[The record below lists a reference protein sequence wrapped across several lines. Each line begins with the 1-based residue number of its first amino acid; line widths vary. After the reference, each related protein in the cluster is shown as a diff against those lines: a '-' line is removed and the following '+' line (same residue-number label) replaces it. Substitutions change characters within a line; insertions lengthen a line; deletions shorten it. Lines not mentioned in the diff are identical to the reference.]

1 MTMNS
6 FERRNK
12 IIQLVNEQGTVL
24 VQDLAGVF
32 AASEATIRADLRFLE
47 QKGVVTRFHGGA
59 AKIMSGNSETETQE
73 VGFKERF
80 QLASAPK
87 NRIAQAAVKMIHE
100 GMTVILDSGS
110 TTMLIAEGL
119 MTAKN
124 ITVIT
129 NSLPAAFALSENKDI
144 TLVVCGGTVRHKTR
158 SMHGSIAERSLQ
170 DINADLMFVGAD
182 GIDAVN
188 GITTFNEGYSIS
200 GAMVTA
206 ANKVIAVLDS
216 SKFNRRGFNQVLP
229 IEKIDIIIT
238 DDAVS
243 DVDKTGIAEDTG
255 KINYG
260 VVLFC
265 MPDKVFTPHPALRI
279 LPGSR
284 ENSLINAI
292 MDNLVVIDNATPPEV
307 FQYGSFA
314 HSTVRH
320 QD

>member
-243 DVDKTGIAEDTG
+243 EVDKLALQKTRVKLITAYYCSVCR
-255 KINYG
+255 ISCLHRIRHYG
-260 VVLFC
+260 FSLVQE
-265 MPDKVFTPHPALRI
+265 RI
-279 LPGSR
+279 
-284 ENSLINAI
+284 
-292 MDNLVVIDNATPPEV
+292 V
-307 FQYGSFA
+307 
-314 HSTVRH
+314 
-320 QD
+320 

>member
-129 NSLPAAFALSENKDI
+129 NSLPAAFSLSENKDI

-158 SMHGSIAERSLQ
+158 SMHGSIAERLLQ

-238 DDAVS
+238 DDAMS
-243 DVDKTGIAEDTG
+243 EVDK
-255 KINYG
+255 
-260 VVLFC
+260 L
-265 MPDKVFTPHPALRI
+265 ALQKTRVK
-279 LPGSR
+279 
-284 ENSLINAI
+284 LI
-292 MDNLVVIDNATPPEV
+292 
-307 FQYGSFA
+307 
-314 HSTVRH
+314 TV
-320 QD
+320 

>member
-1 MTMNS
+1 
-6 FERRNK
+6 
-12 IIQLVNEQGTVL
+12 
-24 VQDLAGVF
+24 
-32 AASEATIRADLRFLE
+32 
-47 QKGVVTRFHGGA
+47 
-59 AKIMSGNSETETQE
+59 
-73 VGFKERF
+73 
-80 QLASAPK
+80 
-87 NRIAQAAVKMIHE
+87 
-100 GMTVILDSGS
+100 
-110 TTMLIAEGL
+110 MLIAEGL

-216 SKFNRRGFNQVLP
+216 SKFNRRVNQVLP

-243 DVDKTGIAEDTG
+243 EVDK
-255 KINYG
+255 
-260 VVLFC
+260 L
-265 MPDKVFTPHPALRI
+265 ALQKTRVK
-279 LPGSR
+279 
-284 ENSLINAI
+284 LI
-292 MDNLVVIDNATPPEV
+292 
-307 FQYGSFA
+307 
-314 HSTVRH
+314 TV
-320 QD
+320 

>member
-1 MTMNS
+1 MNS

-129 NSLPAAFALSENKDI
+129 NAVITVVSGEKKVEDVTLNNGTKLKTDGVFVAVGMIPHTEHLKDFLELDTQGYVVADETGKTSQDGFFVAGDVRTKHLRQVI
-144 TLVVCGGTVRHKTR
+144 TAV
-158 SMHGSIAERSLQ
+158 
-170 DINADLMFVGAD
+170 AD
-182 GIDAVN
+182 G
-188 GITTFNEGYSIS
+188 
-200 GAMVTA
+200 
-206 ANKVIAVLDS
+206 ANA
-216 SKFNRRGFNQVLP
+216 
-229 IEKIDIIIT
+229 
-238 DDAVS
+238 AVS
-243 DVDKTGIAEDTG
+243 ASEYIRQ
-255 KINYG
+255 
-260 VVLFC
+260 L
-265 MPDKVFTPHPALRI
+265 
-279 LPGSR
+279 
-284 ENSLINAI
+284 
-292 MDNLVVIDNATPPEV
+292 
-307 FQYGSFA
+307 
-314 HSTVRH
+314 
-320 QD
+320 